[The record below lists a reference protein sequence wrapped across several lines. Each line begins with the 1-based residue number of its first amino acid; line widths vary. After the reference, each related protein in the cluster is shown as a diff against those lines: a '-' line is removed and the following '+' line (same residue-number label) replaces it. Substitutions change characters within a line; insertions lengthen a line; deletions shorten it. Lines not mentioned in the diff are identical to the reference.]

1 VTINIV
7 YQDGTAFADAAII
20 HNLFEEKYQMLKLL
34 VAEDDAANLEL
45 LVELLRSLKTEVHA
59 SNDSEEVAKLV
70 EREAF
75 DGIFLDLGMP
85 GLSGFDLAKL
95 IRDSVLNR
103 TTPIVIVTGR
113 DERDTMHLSFSVGA
127 TYFLQKPVDQPNLVA
142 ILGKLQEPRYENRR
156 RSNRVSLNS
165 EVTCIVGDRTLHGVT
180 WNISQGGIQL
190 EVFGLQ
196 KGDQLKMSF
205 LLPNP
210 ATIIQ
215 CEGVIVW
222 EQEERQGVYF
232 TSMRLEAQD
241 GIRDF
246 VNRAG
251 T

>member
-1 VTINIV
+1 
-7 YQDGTAFADAAII
+7 
-20 HNLFEEKYQMLKLL
+20 LLKLL
-34 VAEDDAANLEL
+34 VAEDDEGSREL
-45 LVELLRSLKTEVHA
+45 LVELLRSVNAEVRA
-59 SNDSEEVAKLV
+59 SDDSEEAAKLI

-95 IRDSVLNR
+95 IRDSARNR

-127 TYFLQKPVDQPNLVA
+127 TYFLQKPVVRPDLVA

-156 RSNRVSLNS
+156 RSNRVNLNS
-165 EVTCIVGDRTLHGVT
+165 EVTCKVGDRTLRGVT

-196 KGDQLKMSF
+196 KGDQLEMSF

-210 ATIIQ
+210 ATIVQ

-222 EQEERQGVYF
+222 QQEERQGAYF
-232 TSMRLEAQD
+232 TSMSLEAQD
-241 GIRDF
+241 EIRDF

-251 T
+251 Y

>member
-1 VTINIV
+1 
-7 YQDGTAFADAAII
+7 
-20 HNLFEEKYQMLKLL
+20 MLKLL
-34 VAEDDAANLEL
+34 VAEDDEASREL
-45 LVELLRSLKTEVHA
+45 LVELLRSLKAEVHA
-59 SNDSEEVAKLV
+59 SNDSEEAAKLI

-95 IRDSVLNR
+95 IRDSVHNR

-127 TYFLQKPVDQPNLVA
+127 TYFLQKPVVQPDLVA

-190 EVFGLQ
+190 EVGGLQ
-196 KGDQLKMSF
+196 KGDQLTMSF

-222 EQEERQGVYF
+222 EQEERQGIYF
-232 TSMRLEAQD
+232 TAMSLEAQD
-241 GIRDF
+241 GIRAF

>member
-1 VTINIV
+1 
-7 YQDGTAFADAAII
+7 
-20 HNLFEEKYQMLKLL
+20 MLKLL

-45 LVELLRSLKTEVHA
+45 LVELLRSLTAEVHA
-59 SNDSEEVAKLV
+59 SNDSEEVAKLI

-75 DGIFLDLGMP
+75 NGIFLDLSMP

-95 IRDSVLNR
+95 IRESVLNR
-103 TTPIVIVTGR
+103 TTPIVVVTGR
-113 DERDTMHLSFSVGA
+113 EERDTMHLSFSVGA
-127 TYFLQKPVDQPNLVA
+127 TYFLQKPVARPNLVA
-142 ILGKLQEPRYENRR
+142 ILAKLQEPRYENRR
-156 RSNRVSLNS
+156 RSNRVHLNS
-165 EVTCIVGDRTLHGVT
+165 EVTCVVGDRRLQGAT

-190 EVFGLQ
+190 EVIGLQ

-210 ATIIQ
+210 ATMIQ

-232 TSMRLEAQD
+232 TAMNLEAQD
-241 GIRDF
+241 RIRAF

>member
-1 VTINIV
+1 
-7 YQDGTAFADAAII
+7 
-20 HNLFEEKYQMLKLL
+20 LLKLL
-34 VAEDDAANLEL
+34 VAEDDVASLEL
-45 LVELLRSLKTEVHA
+45 LVELLRSLKAEVHA
-59 SNDSEEVAKLV
+59 SNDSEEVAKLI
-70 EREAF
+70 ERKAF

-127 TYFLQKPVDQPNLVA
+127 TYFLQKPVDQANLVA

-165 EVTCIVGDRTLHGVT
+165 EVTCIVGNRTLHGVT

-222 EQEERQGVYF
+222 QQEERQGAYF
-232 TSMRLEAQD
+232 TSMSLEAQD

>member
-1 VTINIV
+1 
-7 YQDGTAFADAAII
+7 
-20 HNLFEEKYQMLKLL
+20 LKLL

-45 LVELLRSLKTEVHA
+45 LVELLRSLKAEVHA
-59 SNDSEEVAKLV
+59 SDDSQEVAKLI

-75 DGIFLDLGMP
+75 NGIFLDLSMP

-95 IRDSVLNR
+95 IRDSALNR

-113 DERDTMHLSFSVGA
+113 EERDTMHLSFSVGA
-127 TYFLQKPVDQPNLVA
+127 TYFLQKPIDQRNLVDV
-142 ILGKLQEPRYENRR
+142 LGKLQEPRPENRR
-156 RSNRVSLNS
+156 RSNRVYLNS
-165 EVTCIVGDRTLHGVT
+165 EVTCVVGDRTLQGVT

-190 EVFGLQ
+190 EVLGLQ
-196 KGDQLKMSF
+196 RGAQLKMSF

-210 ATIIQ
+210 ATLIQ

-222 EQEERQGVYF
+222 EQEERQGAYF
-232 TSMRLEAQD
+232 TSMGLEAQD

>member
-1 VTINIV
+1 
-7 YQDGTAFADAAII
+7 
-20 HNLFEEKYQMLKLL
+20 LLKLL
-34 VAEDDAANLEL
+34 VAEDDEASREL
-45 LVELLRSLKTEVHA
+45 LVELLRAVKAEVRA
-59 SNDSEEVAKLV
+59 SDDSEEAAKLV

-85 GLSGFDLAKL
+85 GLSGFDLAKR
-95 IRDSVLNR
+95 IRDSTHNR
-103 TTPIVIVTGR
+103 STPIVIVTGR
-113 DERDTMHLSFSVGA
+113 EERDTMHLSFSVGA
-127 TYFLQKPVDQPNLVA
+127 TYFLQKPVAQPDLVA

-156 RSNRVSLNS
+156 RSNRVYLNS
-165 EVTCIVGDRTLHGVT
+165 EVTCMVGDRTLHGAT

-196 KGDQLKMSF
+196 KGDQLRMSF

-210 ATIIQ
+210 AMIIQ

-232 TSMRLEAQD
+232 TSMSLEVQD

-251 T
+251 S